1 MTAGETNAT
10 FIERRYSN
18 SVMTSRLILTALT
31 GIGTISIAF
40 AQESPTASPSP
51 TPSPTPEQTPSA
63 TPARSVRLSFI
74 PPPMDGTISLGIYDT
89 NQRIVRVLHR
99 EARVDNFTIDADSLN
114 TRWDGKNDAGEDLPA
129 EKYHAG
135 GYLVGRLKVERV
147 GQAATIPADFE
158 APGKVRVKL
167 MPNPLTNDANA
178 IVDLSVGFDED
189 GSYLKT
195 MDGLPLCTVS
205 ETQNLVRTLITKNG
219 EKSVD
224 VWQDD
229 GTMVEQFRVWNVDQM
244 MAFDCG
250 DFELK

>member
-1 MTAGETNAT
+1 MTADETNAT
-10 FIERRYSN
+10 LIERRYRLL
-18 SVMTSRLILTALT
+18 MTSRLILTALT
-31 GIGTISIAF
+31 GVGTISIAL

-51 TPSPTPEQTPSA
+51 TSSPTPEQTPSA
-63 TPARSVRLSFI
+63 TPVRSVRLSFI

-89 NQRIVRVLHR
+89 NRKLVRVLHR
-99 EARVDNFTIDADSLN
+99 EAKIDNFTVDADSLN
-114 TRWDGKNDAGEDLPA
+114 TTWDGKNEIGKVLPA
-129 EKYHAG
+129 GKYHAR
-135 GYLVGRLKVERV
+135 GYLVGHLKVEHV
-147 GQAATIPADFE
+147 GQAATFPASSG
-158 APGKVRVKL
+158 APGNAQVKL

-178 IVDLSVGFDED
+178 IVDLSVGFGEK

-195 MDGLPLCTVS
+195 LDGLPLCTVS
-205 ETQNLVRTLITKNG
+205 EMPNLVRALTSKNN

-229 GTMVEQFRVWNVDQM
+229 GTMVEQFRVSNIDKM

>member
-1 MTAGETNAT
+1 
-10 FIERRYSN
+10 
-18 SVMTSRLILTALT
+18 MTSRLILTALT
-31 GIGTISIAF
+31 GVGTISIVL
-40 AQESPTASPSP
+40 AQDSPSPSP

-63 TPARSVRLSFI
+63 TPARSVRVSFI
-74 PPPMDGTISLGIYDT
+74 PPPMEGTISLGIYDT
-89 NQRIVRVLHR
+89 NRKLVRVLHR
-99 EARVDNFTIDADSLN
+99 EAKIDNFTIDADSLN
-114 TRWDGKNDAGEDLPA
+114 TTWDGKNDSGEDLPA
-129 EKYHAG
+129 GKYHAR

-147 GQAATIPADFE
+147 GQAVTFPADSD

-178 IVDLSVGFDED
+178 IVDLTVGFDEE

-205 ETQNLVRTLITKNG
+205 ETPNLVRALITKNN

-229 GTMVEQFRVWNVDQM
+229 GTMVAQFRVSNLDQM

>member
-1 MTAGETNAT
+1 MTADQTNAT
-10 FIERRYSN
+10 LMERRYRLL
-18 SVMTSRLILTALT
+18 MTSRLILTALT
-31 GIGTISIAF
+31 GAGMLSIAL

-51 TPSPTPEQTPSA
+51 TPSLTPEQTPSP
-63 TPARSVRLSFI
+63 TPGRSARLSFI

-89 NQRIVRVLHR
+89 NRKLVRVLHR
-99 EARVDNFTIDADSLN
+99 EAKIDNFTVDADSLN
-114 TRWDGKNDAGEDLPA
+114 TTWDGKNDIGEDLPA
-129 EKYHAG
+129 GKYHAR
-135 GYLVGRLKVERV
+135 GYLVGRLKVEQI
-147 GQAATIPADFE
+147 GQAATFPADSE

-167 MPNPLTNDANA
+167 VPNPLTNDANA
-178 IVDLSVGFDED
+178 IIDLSIGFDEK

-195 MDGLPLCTVS
+195 MDGLPLSTVS
-205 ETQNLVRTLITKNG
+205 EMPNLVRALISKNN

-229 GTMVEQFRVWNVDQM
+229 GTTARQFRVSNIDKM

>member
-1 MTAGETNAT
+1 MTADETNAT
-10 FIERRYSN
+10 LIERRYRLL
-18 SVMTSRLILTALT
+18 MTSRLILTALT
-31 GIGTISIAF
+31 GVGTISIAL

-51 TPSPTPEQTPSA
+51 TSSPTPEQTPSA
-63 TPARSVRLSFI
+63 TPVRSVQLSFI

-89 NQRIVRVLHR
+89 NRKLVRVLHR
-99 EARVDNFTIDADSLN
+99 EAKIDNFTVDADSLN
-114 TRWDGKNDAGEDLPA
+114 TTWDGKNEIGKDLP
-129 EKYHAG
+129 AG
-135 GYLVGRLKVERV
+135 GYLVGHLKVEHV
-147 GQAATIPADFE
+147 GQAATFPASSG
-158 APGKVRVKL
+158 APGNAQVKL

-178 IVDLSVGFDED
+178 IVDLSVGFGEK

-195 MDGLPLCTVS
+195 LDGLPLCTVS
-205 ETQNLVRTLITKNG
+205 EMPNLVRALTSKNN

-229 GTMVEQFRVWNVDQM
+229 GTIVEQFRVSNIDKM

>member
-1 MTAGETNAT
+1 MTKAA
-10 FIERRYSN
+10 IA
-18 SVMTSRLILTALT
+18 ALT
-31 GIGTISIAF
+31 LAF
-40 AQESPTASPSP
+40 ASVSGAVAQESPTPTS

-63 TPARSVRLSFI
+63 TPARSVRVSFI
-74 PPPMDGTISLGIYDT
+74 PPPMDGTISLGIYDA
-89 NQRIVRVLHR
+89 NRKLVRVLHR
-99 EARVDNFTIDADSLN
+99 AAKIDNFTIDADSLN
-114 TRWDGKNDAGEDLPA
+114 TTWDGKNDPGEDLPA
-129 EKYHAG
+129 GKYHAR

-147 GQAATIPADFE
+147 GQAVTFPADSE
-158 APGKVRVKL
+158 VPGKLRVKV

-178 IVDLSVGFDED
+178 IVDLTVGFDEE

-205 ETQNLVRTLITKNG
+205 ETPNLVRALITKNN

-229 GTMVEQFRVWNVDQM
+229 GTMVVQFRVSNFDQM